1 MSCGPGRAQD
11 SGLGQ
16 RPGSWKG
23 VWAVERGDEALKGAI
38 RRLASSA
45 PDREGAGEVRS
56 LACRL
61 DDRGCAYGRVT
72 NARLEEVAR
81 GYERVEAKLN
91 AVLLAAT
98 GTFLS
103 TLVGMAIYHLRG
115 G

>member
-1 MSCGPGRAQD
+1 M
-11 SGLGQ
+11 
-16 RPGSWKG
+16 
-23 VWAVERGDEALKGAI
+23 VEKGDEALKGAI
-38 RRLASSA
+38 RRLASPVSG
-45 PDREGAGEVRS
+45 RERADEVRA

-91 AVLLAAT
+91 AVLLAAV
-98 GTFLS
+98 GTFVS
-103 TLVGMAIYHLRG
+103 TLVGMAVYHLRG